1 MMKILKAFQFELMPN
16 GAQVRKM
23 KRFCGCVRFV
33 FNRALAY
40 QNEQYQADK
49 SFKFSY
55 NKVANW
61 LPTWKK
67 DKALAWLKERNMVMP
82 NEYDGAKDALKWA
95 ARTYLVA
102 AIGSLAQLL
111 YFVMIAMG
119 RRE

>member
-1 MMKILKAFQFELMPN
+1 MKILKAFQFELMPN

-49 SFKFSY
+49 SFRFSY

-67 DKALAWLKERNMVMP
+67 KIIAKRKRSLNTCNVVLSKMP
-82 NEYDGAKDALKWA
+82 
-95 ARTYLVA
+95 
-102 AIGSLAQLL
+102 
-111 YFVMIAMG
+111 M
-119 RRE
+119 